1 MFLETY
7 ILDILT
13 SEIGIENKKK
23 LQLLE
28 SQELS
33 ILTDDMIVYIENLKK
48 ISKETKSARIT
59 KWVCRM
65 KDQYINNF
73 NFYVFVINLK

>member
-48 ISKETKSARIT
+48 
-59 KWVCRM
+59 
-65 KDQYINNF
+65 N
-73 NFYVFVINLK
+73 